1 IGIGKMSF
9 DQQRRRSRSISNDDL
24 KMGGDGDG
32 GGGGMDNSGM
42 GGGQNS
48 QRGNMGGQRNNTTVV
63 KPAEEIKA
71 DTAAVVV
78 AEGNWEYSV
87 ESTQGANG
95 GTIKLTKEGDTYTG
109 VIFNTRTNRETP
121 IKDVKVNGNN
131 LSFSYEVSF
140 GGNTS
145 NVLVNGIITGDQF
158 AGNMTMGQFGSF
170 PMTAKRVQ

>member
-1 IGIGKMSF
+1 
-9 DQQRRRSRSISNDDL
+9 
-24 KMGGDGDG
+24 MGGDGDG